1 VLSISLQEDPSLV
14 LIVRSREVPSE
25 LWSSIG
31 RNMVQGNIT
40 RSDATAITIPVD
52 RFLAARTW
60 LGQTLVAYHCDIE
73 FDEATQAI
81 LARSDAEGR
90 EVEAALDD
98 LIVPMLDEE
107 LRELLAR
114 SRFQRDL
121 RDFQL
126 RDLAKIISL
135 SHGANFSVPGSGKT
149 TVTYAVYEAERIR
162 GRVDRLLVVAPL
174 SAFDAWFEESI
185 ASLSPPPI
193 IGRFEDRIPTAAE
206 VVLINY
212 QRLASRYREI
222 AEWVARHRCH
232 VVLDEAHRMKRGRE
246 GEWGTACLN
255 LSQIAVRRDIL
266 TGTPAPQ
273 HPSDFVALLNFLWPH
288 RATRIMPAAA
298 LVPIPRDG
306 AMTEVSRRLD
316 PFFVRTRKDELGLE
330 PPELRVELVEMK
342 PIQAEI
348 YASMR
353 QRMRRSLV
361 GHTSDQNL
369 IHGLGEVVMYLL
381 EAATNPGLLASAIG
395 GEAQETKWPPNPVP
409 AGTQLSEQILS
420 YAQYE
425 IPKKFEKLATLV
437 AANAVEGRKTLVWSN
452 FVTNIHEISERI
464 LAPHNPAVVHGSI
477 PSMADGAL
485 GSREHELARFRHD
498 DTCMVLVA
506 NPAAMSEGV
515 SLHHTCHEAIYVE
528 RTFNAGQYLQSLDR
542 IHRLGLPP
550 GTRTRMTFL
559 VSEGTIDEAVDLRVR
574 IKAERL
580 SLMLSDPNLVT
591 MALPDEES
599 YGNWI
604 DDEDVGALFAHLAD
618 DD

>member
-1 VLSISLQEDPSLV
+1 
-14 LIVRSREVPSE
+14 
-25 LWSSIG
+25 
-31 RNMVQGNIT
+31 MIT
-40 RSDATAITIPVD
+40 RADATAITIPVD

-60 LGQTLVAYHCDIE
+60 LGQALISYHCDIE
-73 FDEATQAI
+73 FDEAIQVV
-81 LARSDAEGR
+81 LARSDAERR
-90 EVEAALDD
+90 EVDAALDG
-98 LIVPMLDEE
+98 LIVPIPDEE

-174 SAFDAWFEESI
+174 SAFDAWFEESTE
-185 ASLSPPPI
+185 SLIPPPI
-193 IGRFEDRIPTAAE
+193 IGRFEDRIPTGAE

-306 AMTEVSRRLD
+306 AMTEVSRCLD

-353 QRMRRSLV
+353 QRMRRSLA
-361 GHTSDQNL
+361 GHTNDQNL
-369 IHGLGEVVMYLL
+369 IHGLSEVVMYLL

-395 GEAQETKWPPNPVP
+395 GEVQETKWPPNPVP
-409 AGTQLSEQILS
+409 AGTQLSELILS

-425 IPKKFEKLATLV
+425 IPRKFEKLATLV

-485 GSREHELARFRHD
+485 GSREYELERFRHD
-498 DTCMVLVA
+498 DECMVLVA

-559 VSEGTIDEAVDLRVR
+559 VSEGTIDEAVDSRVR

-604 DDEDVGALFAHLAD
+604 DDDDIGALFAHLAD